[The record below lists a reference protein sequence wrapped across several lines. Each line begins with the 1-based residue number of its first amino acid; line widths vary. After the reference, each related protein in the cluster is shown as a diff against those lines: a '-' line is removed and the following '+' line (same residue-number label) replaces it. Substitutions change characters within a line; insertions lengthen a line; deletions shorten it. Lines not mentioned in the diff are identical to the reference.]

1 MTTGLLVSGRVGAG
15 IGAKIGAMNVT
26 EQIDALE
33 ANAVDAFKYL
43 AVTRFIACMIAM
55 PLLTK
60 KVNETI
66 DLLTG
71 DVQDAIQSIGD
82 TVDSA
87 NQLITDVTD
96 DVKTMASAGARITG
110 DAAEIADTIRNG
122 KGTIGKLVND
132 DELYKH
138 AATIAKQTEQI
149 ATAPGAWWRMRVR
162 RSLEPAVEE
171 RADSERRVESETNA
185 RRSARGDGGLRR
197 EHGRA
202 QTQLSPA
209 RLLQPARIL

>member
-1 MTTGLLVSGRVGAG
+1 M
-15 IGAKIGAMNVT
+15 
-26 EQIDALE
+26 
-33 ANAVDAFKYL
+33 
-43 AVTRFIACMIAM
+43 
-55 PLLTK
+55 
-60 KVNETI
+60 NETI

-96 DVKTMASAGARITG
+96 DVRTMASAGARITG

-149 ATAPGAWWRMRVR
+149 ATDA
-162 RSLEPAVEE
+162 
-171 RADSERRVESETNA
+171 RRVVEDA
-185 RRSARGDGGLRR
+185 RRSARGDGGLRG

-202 QTQLSPA
+202 
-209 RLLQPARIL
+209 